1 MKQIQQE
8 TKKPINN
15 QTQQETK
22 KQTKKQTQQR
32 VLLALP
38 MIGLVTLIAAC
49 GSNKV
54 SQNVQTEL
62 DYRQQAKVAT
72 QAINEAPSWMSKL
85 PKESGIIYEN
95 GTAISS
101 DFSMADL
108 KAKTMAYVK
117 ICTGAGGKVRSQM
130 KMYRADNDAASVE
143 QSELTVRS
151 LCPDVDITG
160 VETVEMKHVAEGN
173 RIRTYV
179 LVALPMGSKNVMKST
194 KDVQNK
200 SGDAF
205 KELDNITKEQNAPQ
219 AVPQGTAP
227 VTPAKAE
234 PAARAPEA
242 RVPAVTAPLAITP
255 MQPSEP
261 VKIEKVEPP
270 LTPATARPNVAP
282 ATKMDGTPLESVR
295 AVGKDSVIVQGSNG
309 ADKQVNLIGA
319 TNPDYVAKRA
329 EALNKPGAVIGQ
341 ASVQ

>member
-1 MKQIQQE
+1 MKEIQ
-8 TKKPINN
+8 
-15 QTQQETK
+15 
-22 KQTKKQTQQR
+22 KQVQKR
-32 VLLALP
+32 VLYVLP
-38 MIGLVTLIAAC
+38 MMGVVALITAC
-49 GSNKV
+49 GSTQV

-72 QAINEAPSWMSKL
+72 QAINEAPVWMSKL
-85 PKESGIIYEN
+85 PKETGVIYEN

-179 LVALPMGSKNVMKST
+179 LVALPMGSKNIMKST

-200 SGDAF
+200 SGEAF

-219 AVPQGTAP
+219 AAPP

-242 RVPAVTAPLAITP
+242 KAPVVSPPATPAPTAAAPI
-255 MQPSEP
+255 QQSEP
-261 VKIEKVEPP
+261 VKVERVEPP
-270 LTPATARPNVAP
+270 LSPATARPNVAP
-282 ATKMDGTPLESVR
+282 ATKMDGSLLESVK
-295 AVGKDSVIVQGSNG
+295 AAGNDSVVVKGADG
-309 ADKQVNLIGA
+309 ADKQVNLIEA
-319 TNPDYVAKRA
+319 KNPDYIAKRA

-341 ASVQ
+341 VSVE

>member
-1 MKQIQQE
+1 MKEMQ
-8 TKKPINN
+8 K
-15 QTQQETK
+15 
-22 KQTKKQTQQR
+22 R
-32 VLLALP
+32 ALYALP
-38 MIGLVTLIAAC
+38 MIGIVTLITAC
-49 GSNKV
+49 GSPQV

-62 DYRQQAKVAT
+62 DYRQQTKVAT

-85 PKESGIIYEN
+85 PKETGVIYEN

-200 SGDAF
+200 SGEAF
-205 KELDNITKEQNAPQ
+205 KELDNITKEQQTAPQ
-219 AVPQGTAP
+219 ATPQQ
-227 VTPAKAE
+227 VTTAKAE
-234 PAARAPEA
+234 PPARSPEARAPIQQTD
-242 RVPAVTAPLAITP
+242 PD
-255 MQPSEP
+255 
-261 VKIEKVEPP
+261 KVERIEPP
-270 LTPATARPNVAP
+270 LSPATARPNVAP
-282 ATKMDGTPLESVR
+282 ATKMDGSLLDSVK
-295 AVGKDSVIVQGSNG
+295 AVGNDAVVVKG
-309 ADKQVNLIGA
+309 ADGVDKQVNLIGSK
-319 TNPDYVAKRA
+319 NPDYLAKRA